1 MYQTLILLVF
11 AGLEVIM
18 MLLFYTIYKQQ
29 KTIQTIS
36 NAASEFMEKN
46 NTLSV
51 ELKDA
56 QVRAGKYYLKLNKFE
71 KLFNSGIEYD
81 AKTYAEKGRA
91 ILSDTPKHA

>member
-29 KTIQTIS
+29 KTIQTV
-36 NAASEFMEKN
+36 NNVASEFMEKN
-46 NTLSV
+46 DKLSR
-51 ELKDA
+51 ELKSIQA
-56 QVRAGKYYLKLNKFE
+56 RAGSHYLKLEKFE

-81 AKTYAEKGRA
+81 AKTYIKKGRA